1 MLKAERHDAI
11 LERLRRDGRVVA
23 AELGRELG
31 VSGFT
36 LRRDLDELAADGRL
50 QRVHGGAMPRSPVP
64 QSFTARAAEERPGKR
79 AVAAAAAELLEP
91 GQVVAIDGG
100 STALALVEAIAPTY
114 RGTFVTHSPTVAAA
128 LGAHGH
134 LDVLVLGGALD
145 PEAMVC
151 VGAAVVDGYRQLA
164 ADVCF
169 LGLWALHAEHGI
181 SGRYHQEAEVRRA
194 MLGCADR
201 VVGLASRDKLGT
213 VAPFRS
219 GPATALTDLA
229 VELDTPG
236 TVLDPLREL
245 GLRVVAAPAGR

>member
-1 MLKAERHDAI
+1 MLKHERHAAI
-11 LERLRRDGRVVA
+11 LERLRRDGRVMA
-23 AELGRELG
+23 AELQGELG

-36 LRRDLDELAADGRL
+36 IRRDLDELAADGRL
-50 QRVHGGAMPRSPVP
+50 QRVHGGALPRSPVP
-64 QSFTARAAEERPGKR
+64 DSFAARAREEVPGKR
-79 AVAAAAAELLEP
+79 AVAAAALTLLEP
-91 GQVVAIDGG
+91 GQVVALDGG
-100 STALALVEAIAPTY
+100 STALALAQAIAPQH

-128 LGAHGH
+128 LGAHGG

-151 VGAAVVDGYRQLA
+151 VGASVVDAYRELA
-164 ADVCF
+164 ADLCF
-169 LGLWALHAEHGI
+169 LGLWALHAEQGI
-181 SGRYHQEAEVRRA
+181 TGRYHEEAEVRRA

-229 VELDTPG
+229 VELDTPD
-236 TVLDPLREL
+236 TVLAPLREL
-245 GLRVVAAPAGR
+245 GIRTVAAPAAR